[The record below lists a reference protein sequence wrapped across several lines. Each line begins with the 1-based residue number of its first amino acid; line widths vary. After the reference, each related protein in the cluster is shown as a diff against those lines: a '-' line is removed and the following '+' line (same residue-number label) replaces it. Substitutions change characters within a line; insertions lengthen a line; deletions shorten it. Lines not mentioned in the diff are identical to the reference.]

1 VVISADIQKWKLMG
15 KLLLYAI
22 QANMHFLIAT
32 SMNCVNI
39 RNAPCYIV
47 AMSELLCNACVILAK
62 YTLNL
67 PYIYPIFLSK
77 INPIFLYN
85 FGQKWLDTLLVVTHL
100 PSMTMAKQEHMHYV
114 YT

>member
-1 VVISADIQKWKLMG
+1 MFFPFGSKK
-15 KLLLYAI
+15 
-22 QANMHFLIAT
+22 QARHG
-32 SMNCVNI
+32 
-39 RNAPCYIV
+39 YKGG
-47 AMSELLCNACVILAK
+47 EDHVILVK

-100 PSMTMAKQEHMHYV
+100 PSMTMAKQENMHYITTRTLPRHKKV
-114 YT
+114 RFEY